1 MTSFLA
7 GLRDYFGAGKIIV
20 RQRLWRW
27 LIAPGVL
34 SLLYFPAMFWL
45 GWNFMDDGAGYLRDR
60 WLPGFLSHP
69 AFAWIVAVSLSLG
82 LACAGFIVYRNVIMI
97 CYAPVLSYVSE
108 RVEAA
113 LTPGMTAAKPALGMW
128 RGARRAILMSVVSLG
143 LSAASLIGCLF
154 LLLIP
159 IIGGLLMA
167 VLLPLSQMFLAGHGF
182 IDPTLE
188 RKGLDVGAS
197 FRLVRAN
204 KLRVIGCGCGFTLLA
219 MIPVVGWFI
228 APGWGIV
235 AGTRTAVEELRKQ
248 AATK

>member
-1 MTSFLA
+1 MTPFLA
-7 GLRDYFGAGKIIV
+7 GLRDYFGAGKIIL
-20 RQRLWRW
+20 QQKLWRW
-27 LIAPGVL
+27 LVVPGLL
-34 SLLYFPAMFWL
+34 SLLYFPAMLWL
-45 GWNFMDDGAGYLRDR
+45 GWHFLDDGAGYLRDR

-69 AFAWIVAVSLSLG
+69 AFVWIITLALSLG
-82 LACAGFIVYRNVIMI
+82 LAYAGFIVYRNVIMI

-113 LTPGMTAAKPALGMW
+113 LTPGLAAAKPVIGMW

-143 LSAASLIGCLF
+143 LSAASLIFCLL

-167 VLLPLSQMFLAGHGF
+167 GLLPLSQMFLAGHGF

-188 RKGLDVGAS
+188 RKGFDVGAS

-204 KLRVIGCGCGFTLLA
+204 KLRVLGCGCGFILLA
-219 MIPVVGWFI
+219 LIPVVGWFI

-235 AGTRTAVEELRKQ
+235 AGTRSAVHLLNASAV
-248 AATK
+248 AA